1 METNKDKIN
10 QLLGTGTMEN
20 FELACQLAK
29 SQNMQEECYYL
40 MRFDEMLNYLR
51 QFEHID
57 IINYAFYPGEPK
69 EIEKVEKQIG
79 KPLKPETRNFFEQT
93 NGIELYWLDKRN
105 DGYQNLKSAT
115 YPDYGVDGFIDIRGV
130 WEIYNDN
137 SLDTYGY
144 GNDLMDKQLTAEEVS
159 ATYHSFD
166 YFSVYN
172 DMMAYTGEGFEDNPL
187 LIMGDDHQA
196 CWTDS
201 RLMHIPAYMELVFHS
216 CGSIEGRRRLLKKYN
231 GHKLPI
237 LDHDRAW
244 FDQYQRPDFKE
255 YPAPHFFPESTFWS

>member
-1 METNKDKIN
+1 M
-10 QLLGTGTMEN
+10 
-20 FELACQLAK
+20 
-29 SQNMQEECYYL
+29 
-40 MRFDEMLNYLR
+40 
-51 QFEHID
+51 
-57 IINYAFYPGEPK
+57 
-69 EIEKVEKQIG
+69 
-79 KPLKPETRNFFEQT
+79 
-93 NGIELYWLDKRN
+93 DKRN
-105 DGYQNLKSAT
+105 EGYQKLKTAT
-115 YPDYGVDGFIDIRGV
+115 YPDYGVDGYIQIPGV

-144 GNDLMDKQLTAEEVS
+144 GNDLMDKKLTAEEVS

-166 YFSVYN
+166 YFSAYN

-231 GHKLPI
+231 GHQLPI
-237 LDHDRAW
+237 LDFDKAW
-244 FDQYQRPDFKE
+244 FEQYQCPDFKV